1 MKGTRAFQETLEQ
14 YLSGMAQQDQL
25 FADKFNNP
33 SKTMEGCVNYVLSE
47 VQKSGMNGF
56 TDPEIYSMA
65 VHYFVEEGIKDVTA
79 MKDCQVVV
87 NHQVELTAEEIEEM
101 RQKAKEK
108 VLYDEMSRL
117 RSVGKKASTPTV
129 KPAEEEQLLLSFD

>member
-14 YLSGMAQQDQL
+14 YLSSMAQQDQL

-65 VHYFVEEGIKDVTA
+65 VHYFVEEGIKDVPA

-108 VLYDEMSRL
+108 VLADEVIRL
-117 RSVGKKASTPTV
+117 RNAGKKPSVV
-129 KPAEEEQLLLSFD
+129 KPQQEEEQLLLSFD

>member
-14 YLSGMAQQDQL
+14 YLSSMAQQDQL

-33 SKTMEGCVNYVLSE
+33 SKTMEGCVNFVLSE

-65 VHYFVEEGIKDVTA
+65 VHYFVEEGIKDVPA
-79 MKDCQVVV
+79 IKDCQVVV

-108 VLYDEMSRL
+108 VLADEIIRL
-117 RSVGKKASTPTV
+117 RNAGKKPSVV
-129 KPAEEEQLLLSFD
+129 KPQQEEEQLLLSFD

>member
-33 SKTMEGCVNYVLSE
+33 SKTMEGCVNFVLSE

-65 VHYFVEEGIKDVTA
+65 VHYFVEEGIKDVPA

-108 VLYDEMSRL
+108 VLADEVIRL
-117 RSVGKKASTPTV
+117 RNAGKKPTV
-129 KPAEEEQLLLSFD
+129 VKSQQEEEQLLLSFD

>member
-1 MKGTRAFQETLEQ
+1 MKGTRAFQETLEH
-14 YLSGMAQQDQL
+14 YLNGMAQQDQL

-33 SKTMEGCVNYVLSE
+33 SKTMEGCVNFVLSE

-65 VHYFVEEGIKDVTA
+65 VHYFVEEGIKDVPAT
-79 MKDCQVVV
+79 KDCQVVV

-108 VLYDEMSRL
+108 VLADEVIRL
-117 RSVGKKASTPTV
+117 RNAGKKPSVV
-129 KPAEEEQLLLSFD
+129 KPQQEEEQLLLSFD

>member
-14 YLSGMAQQDQL
+14 YLSSMAQQDQL

-65 VHYFVEEGIKDVTA
+65 VHYFVEEGIKDVPA

-108 VLYDEMSRL
+108 VLADEVTRL
-117 RSVGKKASTPTV
+117 RNAGKKPTV
-129 KPAEEEQLLLSFD
+129 VKPQQEEEQLLLSFD

>member
-1 MKGTRAFQETLEQ
+1 MKGTRAFQDTLEQ
-14 YLSGMAQQDQL
+14 YLSSMAQQDQL

-33 SKTMEGCVNYVLSE
+33 SKTMEGCVNFVLSE

-65 VHYFVEEGIKDVTA
+65 VHYFVEEGIKDVPA
-79 MKDCQVVV
+79 MKDWQVVV

-108 VLYDEMSRL
+108 VLADEVIRL
-117 RSVGKKASTPTV
+117 RNAGKKPSVV
-129 KPAEEEQLLLSFD
+129 KPQQEEEQLLLSFD

>member
-25 FADKFNNP
+25 FADKYNNP

-47 VQKSGMNGF
+47 VKKSGMNGF

-65 VHYFVEEGIKDVTA
+65 VHYFVEEGIKDVPA

-108 VLYDEMSRL
+108 VLVDEVIRL
-117 RSVGKKASTPTV
+117 RNAGKKPSVV
-129 KPAEEEQLLLSFD
+129 KPQQEEEQLLLSFD

>member
-14 YLSGMAQQDQL
+14 YLSSMAQQDQL

-33 SKTMEGCVNYVLSE
+33 SKTMEGCVNFVLSE

-65 VHYFVEEGIKDVTA
+65 VHYFVEEGIKDVPA

-108 VLYDEMSRL
+108 VLADEVTRL
-117 RSVGKKASTPTV
+117 RNAGKKPTV
-129 KPAEEEQLLLSFD
+129 VKSQQEEEQLLLSFD

>member
-14 YLSGMAQQDQL
+14 YLSSMAQEDQL

-33 SKTMEGCVNYVLSE
+33 SKTMEGCVNFVLSE

-65 VHYFVEEGIKDVTA
+65 VHYFVEEGIKDVPA
-79 MKDCQVVV
+79 IKDCQVVV

-108 VLYDEMSRL
+108 VLADEVIRL
-117 RSVGKKASTPTV
+117 RNAGKKPSVV
-129 KPAEEEQLLLSFD
+129 KPQQEEEQLLLSFD

>member
-25 FADKFNNP
+25 FANKFNNP
-33 SKTMEGCVNYVLSE
+33 SKTMEGCVNFVLSE

-65 VHYFVEEGIKDVTA
+65 VHYFVEEGIKDVPA

-108 VLYDEMSRL
+108 VLADEIIRL
-117 RSVGKKASTPTV
+117 RNAGKKPTV
-129 KPAEEEQLLLSFD
+129 VKPQQEEEQLLLSFD

>member
-33 SKTMEGCVNYVLSE
+33 SKTMEGCVNFVLSE

-65 VHYFVEEGIKDVTA
+65 VHYFVEEGIKDVPA

-108 VLYDEMSRL
+108 VLADELIRL
-117 RSVGKKASTPTV
+117 RNAGKKPTV
-129 KPAEEEQLLLSFD
+129 VKPQQEEQLLLSFD

>member
-14 YLSGMAQQDQL
+14 YLSSMAQQDQL

-33 SKTMEGCVNYVLSE
+33 SKTMEGCVNFVLSE

-65 VHYFVEEGIKDVTA
+65 VHYFVEEGIKDVPA
-79 MKDCQVVV
+79 IKDCQVVV

-108 VLYDEMSRL
+108 VLADEVIRL
-117 RSVGKKASTPTV
+117 RNAGKKPSVV
-129 KPAEEEQLLLSFD
+129 KPQQEEEQLLLSFD

>member
-1 MKGTRAFQETLEQ
+1 MKGTQAFQDTIKGSLD
-14 YLSGMAQQDQL
+14 SMAQEDQL

-65 VHYFVEEGIKDVTA
+65 VHYFVEEGIKDVPA

-108 VLYDEMSRL
+108 VLADEVIRL
-117 RSVGKKASTPTV
+117 RNAGKKPTV
-129 KPAEEEQLLLSFD
+129 VKPQQEEEQLLLSFD

>member
-1 MKGTRAFQETLEQ
+1 MKGTRAFQDTLKE
-14 YLSGMAQQDQL
+14 YLDSMAESDQL
-25 FADKFNNP
+25 FADKYNNP
-33 SKTMEGCVNYVLSE
+33 SKTMEGCVNFVLSE

-65 VHYFVEEGIKDVTA
+65 VHYFVEEGIKDVPA

-108 VLYDEMSRL
+108 VLADEVTRL
-117 RSVGKKASTPTV
+117 RNAGKKPSVV
-129 KPAEEEQLLLSFD
+129 KPQQEEEQLLLSFD

>member
-33 SKTMEGCVNYVLSE
+33 SKTMEGCVNFVLSE

-65 VHYFVEEGIKDVTA
+65 VHYFVEEGIKDVPA

-108 VLYDEMSRL
+108 VLADEIIRL
-117 RSVGKKASTPTV
+117 RNAGKKPTV
-129 KPAEEEQLLLSFD
+129 VKPQQEEEQLLLSFD

>member
-33 SKTMEGCVNYVLSE
+33 SKTMEGCVNFVLSE

-65 VHYFVEEGIKDVTA
+65 VHYFVEEGIKDVPA

-87 NHQVELTAEEIEEM
+87 NHQVKLTAEEIEEM

-108 VLYDEMSRL
+108 VLADEVIRL
-117 RSVGKKASTPTV
+117 RNAGKKPTV
-129 KPAEEEQLLLSFD
+129 VKPQQEEEQLLLSFD

>member
-14 YLSGMAQQDQL
+14 YLSSMAQQDQL

-33 SKTMEGCVNYVLSE
+33 SKTMEGCVYYVLSE

-65 VHYFVEEGIKDVTA
+65 VHYFVEEGIKDIPA

-108 VLYDEMSRL
+108 VLTDEVTRL
-117 RSVGKKASTPTV
+117 RNAGKKPSVA
-129 KPAEEEQLLLSFD
+129 KPQQEEEPLLLSFD

>member
-14 YLSGMAQQDQL
+14 YLSCMAQQDQL

-33 SKTMEGCVNYVLSE
+33 SKTMEGCVNFVLSE

-65 VHYFVEEGIKDVTA
+65 VHYFVEEGIKDVPA

-108 VLYDEMSRL
+108 VLADEVIRL
-117 RSVGKKASTPTV
+117 RCAGRKPSVV
-129 KPAEEEQLLLSFD
+129 KPQQEEEQLLLSFD

>member
-33 SKTMEGCVNYVLSE
+33 SKTMEGCVNFVLSE

-65 VHYFVEEGIKDVTA
+65 VHYFVEEGIKDVPA
-79 MKDCQVVV
+79 IKDCKVVV

-108 VLYDEMSRL
+108 VLADEVIRL
-117 RSVGKKASTPTV
+117 RNAGKKPSVV
-129 KPAEEEQLLLSFD
+129 KPQQAEEQLLLSFD

>member
-1 MKGTRAFQETLEQ
+1 MKGTRAFQETLEK

-65 VHYFVEEGIKDVTA
+65 VHYFVEEGIKDVPA

-108 VLYDEMSRL
+108 VLADEVIRL
-117 RSVGKKASTPTV
+117 RNAGKKPSVV
-129 KPAEEEQLLLSFD
+129 KPQQEEEQLLLSFD

>member
-33 SKTMEGCVNYVLSE
+33 SKTMEGCVNFVLSE

-65 VHYFVEEGIKDVTA
+65 VHYFVEEGIKDVPA

-108 VLYDEMSRL
+108 VLIDEVIRL
-117 RSVGKKASTPTV
+117 RNAGKKPSVV
-129 KPAEEEQLLLSFD
+129 KPQQEEEQLLLSFD

>member
-33 SKTMEGCVNYVLSE
+33 SKTMEGCVNFVLSE

-65 VHYFVEEGIKDVTA
+65 VHYFVEEGIKDVPA

-108 VLYDEMSRL
+108 VLADEIIRL
-117 RSVGKKASTPTV
+117 RNAGKKPSVV
-129 KPAEEEQLLLSFD
+129 KPQQEEEQLLLSFD

>member
-1 MKGTRAFQETLEQ
+1 MKGTTAFQETLEQ

-33 SKTMEGCVNYVLSE
+33 SKTMEGCVNFVLSE

-65 VHYFVEEGIKDVTA
+65 VHYFVEEGIKDVPA

-108 VLYDEMSRL
+108 VLADEVIRL
-117 RSVGKKASTPTV
+117 RNAGKKPSVV
-129 KPAEEEQLLLSFD
+129 KPQQEEEQLLLSFD

>member
-1 MKGTRAFQETLEQ
+1 MKGTRAFQETLET
-14 YLSGMAQQDQL
+14 YLSGMAEKDQL
-25 FADKFNNP
+25 FADKYNNP

-47 VQKSGMNGF
+47 AQKSGMNGF

-65 VHYFVEEGIKDVTA
+65 VHYFVEEGIKDVPA

-108 VLYDEMSRL
+108 VLADEIIRL
-117 RSVGKKASTPTV
+117 RNAGKKPTV
-129 KPAEEEQLLLSFD
+129 VKPQQEEEQLLLSFD

>member
-33 SKTMEGCVNYVLSE
+33 SKTMEGCVNFVLSE

-65 VHYFVEEGIKDVTA
+65 VHYFVEEGIKDVPA

-108 VLYDEMSRL
+108 VLADEVIRL
-117 RSVGKKASTPTV
+117 RSAGKKPSVV
-129 KPAEEEQLLLSFD
+129 KPQQEEEQLLLSFD

>member
-47 VQKSGMNGF
+47 VQKSGINGF

-65 VHYFVEEGIKDVTA
+65 VHYFVEEGIKDVPA

-108 VLYDEMSRL
+108 VLADEVIRL
-117 RSVGKKASTPTV
+117 RNAGKKPSVV
-129 KPAEEEQLLLSFD
+129 KPQQEEEQLLLSFD

>member
-65 VHYFVEEGIKDVTA
+65 VHYFVEEGIKDVPA

-108 VLYDEMSRL
+108 VLADEVIRL
-117 RSVGKKASTPTV
+117 RNAGKKPSVV
-129 KPAEEEQLLLSFD
+129 KPQQEEEQLLLSFD

>member
-33 SKTMEGCVNYVLSE
+33 SKTMEGCVNFVLSE

-65 VHYFVEEGIKDVTA
+65 VHYFVEEGIKDVPA
-79 MKDCQVVV
+79 IKDCQVVV

-108 VLYDEMSRL
+108 VLADEVIRL
-117 RSVGKKASTPTV
+117 RNAGKKPSVV
-129 KPAEEEQLLLSFD
+129 KPQQEEEQLLLSFD

>member
-14 YLSGMAQQDQL
+14 YLSSMAQQDQL

-33 SKTMEGCVNYVLSE
+33 SKTIEGCVNYVLSE

-65 VHYFVEEGIKDVTA
+65 VHYFVEEGIKDVPA

-108 VLYDEMSRL
+108 VLADEVIRL
-117 RSVGKKASTPTV
+117 RNAGKKPSVV
-129 KPAEEEQLLLSFD
+129 KPQQEEEQLLLSFD

>member
-14 YLSGMAQQDQL
+14 YLSSMAQQDQL

-33 SKTMEGCVNYVLSE
+33 SKTMEGCVNFVLSE

-65 VHYFVEEGIKDVTA
+65 VHYFVEEGIKDVPA

-108 VLYDEMSRL
+108 VLADEVIRL
-117 RSVGKKASTPTV
+117 RNAGKTPSVV
-129 KPAEEEQLLLSFD
+129 KPQQEEEQLLLSFD

>member
-33 SKTMEGCVNYVLSE
+33 SKTMEGCVNFVLSE

-65 VHYFVEEGIKDVTA
+65 VHYFVEEDIKDVPA

-101 RQKAKEK
+101 R
-108 VLYDEMSRL
+108 
-117 RSVGKKASTPTV
+117 
-129 KPAEEEQLLLSFD
+129 

>member
-33 SKTMEGCVNYVLSE
+33 SKTMEGCVNFVLSE

-65 VHYFVEEGIKDVTA
+65 VHYFVEEGIKDVPA
-79 MKDCQVVV
+79 IKDCQVVV

-108 VLYDEMSRL
+108 VLADEVTRL
-117 RSVGKKASTPTV
+117 RNAGKKPSVV
-129 KPAEEEQLLLSFD
+129 KPQQEEEQLLLSFD

>member
-14 YLSGMAQQDQL
+14 YLSSMAQQDQL

-33 SKTMEGCVNYVLSE
+33 SKTMEGCVNFVLSE

-65 VHYFVEEGIKDVTA
+65 VHYFVEEGIKDVPA

-108 VLYDEMSRL
+108 VLADEVTRL
-117 RSVGKKASTPTV
+117 RNAGKKPMVA
-129 KPAEEEQLLLSFD
+129 KLQQEEEQLLLSFD

>member
-14 YLSGMAQQDQL
+14 YLNGMAQKDQL

-33 SKTMEGCVNYVLSE
+33 SKTMEGCVKFILSE

-65 VHYFVEEGIKDVTA
+65 VHYFVEEGIKDVPA

-108 VLYDEMSRL
+108 VLADEIIRL
-117 RSVGKKASTPTV
+117 RNAGKKPSVV
-129 KPAEEEQLLLSFD
+129 KPKQEEEQLLLSFD